1 MDEFWLPHLG
11 RPPCSRA
18 RRQLQRHLFAVLV
31 VVHAGQRL
39 IRVAID
45 VGVRPT
51 HVPVPGPAHIT
62 LG

>member
-11 RPPCSRA
+11 RPPCSHA